1 MIYPSFMG
9 WQAAYIADDPG
20 RALTSS
26 SVLGPTHKSRAKS
39 SQVLRLPH
47 IEPRRIDM
55 NPCMIHIADVE
66 HSTWQ

>member
-1 MIYPSFMG
+1 MLRMIRG
-9 WQAAYIADDPG
+9 K
-20 RALTSS
+20 ALTSS
-26 SVLGPTHKSRAKS
+26 CVLGPSHESRAKS

-55 NPCMIHIADVE
+55 NPSMTQIADVE